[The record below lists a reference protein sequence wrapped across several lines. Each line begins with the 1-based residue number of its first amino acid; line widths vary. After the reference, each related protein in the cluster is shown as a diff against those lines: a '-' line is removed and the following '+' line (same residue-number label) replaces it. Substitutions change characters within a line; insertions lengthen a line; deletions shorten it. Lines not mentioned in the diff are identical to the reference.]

1 MKDDEFMP
9 APQGD
14 EAVENLTDGELA
26 ELLDVLAKR
35 TVEAA
40 PTELAENI
48 KRQIPPK
55 FGTHRG
61 GLGTVNIIIDL
72 RISKLAAAAAIIITL
87 VLFANF
93 LRDKDTSAEDIYQD
107 SKLLVKYC
115 LGGVNGGRKD
125 VLTGFSNFYQYLI
138 HEGREA
144 AYYGDIIDPDDKNA
158 IVLQWKLSDGEYKV
172 IFADLSSKTVDADEL
187 IELQSRMLLRKTK

>member
-1 MKDDEFMP
+1 MKYDEFMP
-9 APQGD
+9 AHQGD
-14 EAVENLTDGELA
+14 EAVENLTDNELA
-26 ELLDVLAKR
+26 ELLEVLAKK

-72 RISKLAAAAAIIITL
+72 RINKLAAAAAIIITL

-93 LRDKDTSAEDIYQD
+93 MRGKDTSADGLFED
-107 SKLLVKYC
+107 SKLLIKYC
-115 LGGVNGGRKD
+115 LGGANGGRKE
-125 VLTGFSNFYQYLI
+125 VLSGFSNFYQYLV

-144 AYYGDIIDPDDKNA
+144 AYYGDVIDPDDKDA
-158 IVLQWKLSDGEYKV
+158 IVIHWKLSDSEYKV
-172 IFADLSSKTVDADEL
+172 IFADLSSKTVNSDEL